1 MIRKEIP
8 HWMKM
13 CPHCLGDGDGD
24 NPDEDCPTCK
34 GAGIIEKGYTNP
46 MDFAWSV
53 LKNDDEESVESLMRR
68 LMAGE
73 HLTTP
78 QLLRLQNIPTDPAFA
93 LASDEPDADDDPE
106 IGHMMFDD
114 EPDAERPFVRDD
126 ELPNT
131 RTPTPMDWF
140 DTFRMTRPDMVE
152 HANNIQSELN
162 RRGGFGQSPSER
174 PDPNNRFVR
183 HTRAEMLDGLEQMRT
198 ELERRGYNGDQFQ
211 WNQEGNDARRDM
223 RLRDERRVSRQP
235 EQPVRGNAQ
244 ELMQMLMDGEPLTQ
258 DEIQV
263 VKEGQ
268 DYESF
273 M

>member
-1 MIRKEIP
+1 M
-8 HWMKM
+8 
-13 CPHCLGDGDGD
+13 
-24 NPDEDCPTCK
+24 
-34 GAGIIEKGYTNP
+34 NP

-73 HLTTP
+73 PLTTP
-78 QLLRLQNIPTDPAFA
+78 QLMRLQNDFEERDDEVGH
-93 LASDEPDADDDPE
+93 LMFDDEPDADDDDE
-106 IGHMMFDD
+106 IDD
-114 EPDAERPFVRDD
+114 EEYF
-126 ELPNT
+126 NT

-140 DTFRMTRPDMVE
+140 DTFRMTRPEMVE
-152 HANNIQSELN
+152 HANNIQSELR

-211 WNQEGNDARRDM
+211 WNQEGNDARRDA
-223 RLRDERRVSRQP
+223 RLRDESDGLYFPDSRRVSNQS

-244 ELMQMLMDGEPLTQ
+244 ELMQMLMDGEPLSQ
-258 DEIQV
+258 DEIEV
-263 VKEGQ
+263 IKEGQ